1 MKRCDVCNKLADNG
15 AKRCNKCGTEFP
27 YDPKKMLF
35 SETRIF
41 IGLLILALVG
51 WIIYRSIP
59 VTLPDPDE
67 CSMASIRSFERIGEK
82 YYRESRNVLRSE
94 ILFTPELSQL
104 RTFKNEAEDIQVH
117 PCLEPAKTDLVEY
130 LDEVYFIGVYS
141 SRGAYQGA
149 AYRTEQAG
157 YYWDAFNTE
166 IDELKECVPD
176 CP

>member
-15 AKRCNKCGTEFP
+15 ARRCQRCGTEFP
-27 YDPKKMLF
+27 HDPRKFRF
-35 SETRIF
+35 SETRILLGF
-41 IGLLILALVG
+41 LILALAG

-59 VTLPDPDE
+59 VPPPDPKE
-67 CSMASIRSFERIGEK
+67 CSRASVNSFEKIGEA

-94 ILFTPELSQL
+94 ILYTSELSQL
-104 RTFKNEAEDIQVH
+104 RALKNEAEDIPVH
-117 PCLEPAKTDLVEY
+117 PCLEPAKVDLVEY
-130 LDEVYFIGVYS
+130 LDEVYYIGYYS

-149 AYRTEQAG
+149 AYRTAQAG
-157 YYWDAFNTE
+157 YYWDAFNAK